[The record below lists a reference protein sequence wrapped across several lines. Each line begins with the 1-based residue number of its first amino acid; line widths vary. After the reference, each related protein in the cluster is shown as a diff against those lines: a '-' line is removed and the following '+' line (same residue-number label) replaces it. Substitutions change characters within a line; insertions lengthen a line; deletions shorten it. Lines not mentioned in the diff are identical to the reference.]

1 MYRNLLVPIDGS
13 SLADKAIDG
22 SIALAK
28 QLGAT
33 ITAFTAEPTPPLPT
47 EGQSALIVAAH
58 RQQHAAR
65 TERHARDVLARFAER
80 ACAAGIGF
88 SGHHVTT
95 AGIDDAIARAADEHG
110 CDMIVMAT
118 HARGALGELVFGSH
132 TKSVMARSR
141 LPLLVLQ

>member
-13 SLADKAIDG
+13 GLADKAIDG

-33 ITAFTAEPTPPLPT
+33 ITAFTAEPPPPLPT
-47 EGQSALIVAAH
+47 EGQSTLIVAAQ
-58 RQQHAAR
+58 REQHAAR
-65 TERHARDVLARFAER
+65 TEHHARDVLARFAER
-80 ACAAGIGF
+80 AGAAGIEF

-118 HARGALGELVFGSH
+118 HGRGAWGELVFGSH
-132 TKSVMARSR
+132 TKSVMVRSK